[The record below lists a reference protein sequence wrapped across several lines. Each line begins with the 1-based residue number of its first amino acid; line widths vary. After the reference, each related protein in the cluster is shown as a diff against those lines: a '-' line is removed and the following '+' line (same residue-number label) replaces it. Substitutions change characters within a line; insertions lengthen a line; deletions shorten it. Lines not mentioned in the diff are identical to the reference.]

1 MSQAEGRLPGLKITK
16 GCRQNKQEIWNSF
29 LKTPKEHRENV
40 GHHEKTQT
48 LSNRSDDG
56 EYEVKG
62 KDLKF
67 QKWLEK
73 KRTVVIQEAEPKT
86 DR

>member
-1 MSQAEGRLPGLKITK
+1 MQTKQTRNLKF
-16 GCRQNKQEIWNSF
+16 F
-29 LKTPKEHRENV
+29 LQTPKEHREYE

-56 EYEVKG
+56 EEYQVKR

-67 QKWLEK
+67 PKRLEEK
-73 KRTVVIQEAEPKT
+73 GTVVIQEAEHKT
-86 DR
+86 DSIA